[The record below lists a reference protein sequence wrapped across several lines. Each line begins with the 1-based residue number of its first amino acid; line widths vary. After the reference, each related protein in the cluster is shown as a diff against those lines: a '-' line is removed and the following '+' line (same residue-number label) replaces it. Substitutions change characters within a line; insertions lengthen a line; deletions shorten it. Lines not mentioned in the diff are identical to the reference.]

1 MITKHLSNEIME
13 KIFNDS
19 ACRELSKDFQWTEL
33 MLEKHKNKEN
43 WKELPKTICE
53 TILTEEYLEEFKEN
67 WDWTELSDN
76 SYVELNYQLID
87 QLIDQWDWSKLINH
101 WKDEKV
107 YDINSLE
114 RYADKIP
121 SSKLQLWD
129 VTIKNWAKELKKRN
143 NSLTIVMSFNC
154 HSLIFTI
161 Q

>member
-13 KIFNDS
+13 KILNDS

-33 MLEKHKNKEN
+33 MLEKHKNKVN

-53 TILTEEYLEEFKEN
+53 TILTEEYLEQFKEN

-76 SYVELNYQLID
+76 IYVELNYQLID

-101 WKDEKV
+101 WKDEKM

-114 RYADKIP
+114 RYADKIHP
-121 SSKLQLWD
+121 ANYSYGMLLLRTGLKS
-129 VTIKNWAKELKKRN
+129 LKKE
-143 NSLTIVMSFNC
+143 I
-154 HSLIFTI
+154 IA
-161 Q
+161 